1 MPSSTKRSAAS
12 LNSDVANNIRRP
24 PGRAVASTRCR
35 TYLCGETRAGTPVST
50 TAGRMR
56 ALALHERARAALDT
70 LTSSPWRRAP
80 FLLWRRPG
88 VLVPTAGAGM
98 VLAASLASVPLFLSS
113 AGTEAVEL
121 QAAERCPRDTGTTY
135 HVPRPDLGLVTPDPF
150 VPLADDLGP
159 SVEWARIETTM
170 TGPVDDTPA
179 VVLYRDG
186 AFDHVDA
193 IEGTPGSGGVWL
205 SDRGVDL
212 VGDGDTVELGGVAVP
227 VAGVYRDLTAGTI
240 SDRYWCAHRPDLL
253 LRAQGGD
260 LVPPPPVVMVDRATW
275 SRLEEDV
282 TAEVV
287 EAGWE
292 APLRSDV
299 TVTEARALVDELA
312 CEGPAAPDLA
322 WCVEGPPLIERH
334 GAPTWTPQNDQ
345 IEAPD
350 AATFVERYFDS
361 SLAFVADRSRGIQ
374 TAVGGG
380 VWPVAVLMALA
391 GAGLVAA
398 TALLWCDRRQREV
411 TLLTVRGST
420 PAAIALKA
428 VLELAGALL
437 IGSAAGV
444 ALAYGLVVGV
454 GPSPT
459 LEPAA
464 VVRAAWLGGGALLL
478 SALVLAAM
486 VVVRVRT
493 SSLGHRRRPWLRLV
507 PWEVALGL
515 VTVLSYRRLDEWGVP
530 VSSGARVSRIDVVG
544 LMFPVLFLATMVA
557 VAARVL
563 VLGLR
568 PLRSISRDWPS
579 SVFLAVRRVARYRA
593 AVIGM
598 VAASALATGVFA
610 YAATIQR
617 SMEATLEAKE
627 LIYLGSDVVV
637 RVPQD
642 EPVPDALA
650 GRSTSV
656 DLYSLAWVQTSRR
669 EQVNV
674 FAIDPATFAPASFWD
689 DSLSSLSLEEIVDR
703 LAAPPTDGRVPALV
717 VGLSVPAVADAGITT
732 SGTTRFEISQ
742 VADVPAFPG
751 MRRGSAAMFVAT
763 PNLDDLELSTHFRE
777 LRVQGER
784 SEVLRTLDE
793 AGAGYEEVTT
803 GDSVVDAVAFL
814 TVSQTFGFMRSL
826 AVASALL
833 VAGGVAVYLDAR
845 RRSRVLAS
853 AFARRMGLTRRQHR
867 RALLVE
873 ILAGVGVGCWL
884 GLVVALIGAEV
895 AHERIDP
902 LPLVQPAALLRPAT
916 GVLVGLALA
925 ALVVASIAAV
935 LAQRAT
941 DRDDPLEVLRGGT

>member
-1 MPSSTKRSAAS
+1 LPLR
-12 LNSDVANNIRRP
+12 
-24 PGRAVASTRCR
+24 
-35 TYLCGETRAGTPVST
+35 
-50 TAGRMR
+50 
-56 ALALHERARAALDT
+56 ERARAALET
-70 LTSSPWRRAP
+70 IGAAPWRRAP

-88 VLVPTAGAGM
+88 VLVPTAGAAM

-121 QAAERCPRDTGTTY
+121 QAAERCPRDTGATY
-135 HVPRPDLGLVTPDPF
+135 RIPPGSEPLLDAPDPF
-150 VPLADDLGP
+150 VPVADELGP
-159 SVEWARIETTM
+159 SVQWGRIETTL
-170 TGPVDDTPA
+170 TGATDESPA
-179 VVLYRDG
+179 VVLFRDDGLEHLDVIDGEPGPG
-186 AFDHVDA
+186 A
-193 IEGTPGSGGVWL
+193 VWL

-212 VGDGDTVELGGVAVP
+212 TGAGDTVQLGGVEVP

-240 SDRYWCAHRPDLL
+240 TDQYWCAHRGDLL
-253 LRAQGGD
+253 LIAMGGD

-275 SRLEEDV
+275 SRLAS
-282 TAEVV
+282 TADAATV

-292 APLRSDV
+292 APLRTDV
-299 TVTEARALVDELA
+299 TVTEARALVGELA

-334 GAPTWTPQNDQ
+334 GAPTWTPQSDQ

-361 SLAFVADRSRGIQ
+361 SLSFVADRSRGIQ

-411 TLLTVRGST
+411 RLLTVRGST

-437 IGSAAGV
+437 IGSAVGV
-444 ALAYGLVVGV
+444 ALAYALVVGV

-464 VVRAAWLGGGALLL
+464 VGRAAWLGGGALLL
-478 SALVLAAM
+478 SALVLA
-486 VVVRVRT
+486 VVVVSRVRT
-493 SSLGHRRRPWLRLV
+493 SGIGHRPHAWLRLV
-507 PWEVALGL
+507 PWELALGL
-515 VTVLSYRRLDEWGVP
+515 ATVVSYRRLDEWGVP

-557 VAARVL
+557 VAARLL
-563 VLGLR
+563 VLALG
-568 PLRSISRDWPS
+568 PIRSISRGWPS
-579 SVFLAVRRVARYRA
+579 SMFLAVRRVARYRA

-617 SMEATLEAKE
+617 SMEATLEAKA
-627 LIYLGSDVVV
+627 LVFLGSDVVV
-637 RVPQD
+637 RIPDD
-642 EPVPDALA
+642 EPIPEALA

-656 DLYSLAWVQTSRR
+656 DLYSQGWVQGSRR
-669 EQVNV
+669 NQVNV
-674 FAIDPATFAPASFWD
+674 FAVDPATFADVSFWD
-689 DSLSSLSLEEIVDR
+689 DSLDSASLEELVDR
-703 LAAPPTDGRVPALV
+703 LAAAPEDGRVPALV
-717 VGLSVPAVADAGITT
+717 VGLNLPSVAEAGITT
-732 SGTTRFEISQ
+732 SGTTRFEIEQ

-751 MRRGSAAMFVAT
+751 MRRGSPAMFIAA
-763 PNLDDLELSTHFRE
+763 PALADLGLSTPFRE
-777 LRVQGER
+777 LRIQGDR
-784 SEVLRTLDE
+784 TEVLATLDE
-793 AGAGYEEVTT
+793 AGTGYEEITT
-803 GDSVVDAVAFL
+803 GDTVVDAVAFL

-833 VAGGVAVYLDAR
+833 VVGGVAVYLDAR

-873 ILAGVGVGCWL
+873 VLAGVGAGCWL
-884 GLVVALIGAEV
+884 GLVVALVGAGV

-916 GVLVGLALA
+916 AVLITLALA
-925 ALVVASIAAV
+925 AVVIAFLAAV